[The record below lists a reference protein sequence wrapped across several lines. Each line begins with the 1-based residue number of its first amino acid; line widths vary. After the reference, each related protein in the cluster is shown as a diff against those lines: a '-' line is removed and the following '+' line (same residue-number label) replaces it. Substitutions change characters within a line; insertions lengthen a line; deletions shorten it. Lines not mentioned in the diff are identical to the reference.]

1 MAKLKKVWSGKFT
14 IISNEIFEDWRL
26 SYKEI
31 GLYCNMMKF
40 PDDWDFSIRNLA
52 ARHREKRDAVKTGL
66 DKLLEYGYISRE
78 EQQAR
83 KDKGWFGSYYY
94 VIYEDPHDNK
104 NFIPCPP
111 RDDEELSDNS
121 PCTENPYAEVTV
133 PENPYTVAT
142 AADNPY
148 TENPYT
154 EVTGA
159 DYPYTDEP
167 YTENPTTTNTVFKKT
182 VTKKTSEE
190 EEGVTRACA
199 DPEAFRNKVRNRF
212 MNRYFSRSGDDTAQ
226 TEMTKALNAILNALP
241 DITDEKAIAAI
252 NNCTREDASNL
263 WEWVYQEMFNTTDIG
278 SAIRDDIRDKHGYLV
293 KVIPS
298 QLGIAYGPNPME
310 SWGIYG

>member
-83 KDKGWFGSYYY
+83 KDKGRFGSYYY

-111 RDDEELSDNS
+111 RKDEELSDNS
-121 PCTENPYAEVTV
+121 PCAENPYADVTV
-133 PENPYTVAT
+133 TENPYTVAT

-148 TENPYT
+148 KDAMYSWLCMRQFRYKLSLWYHLPARGSFLSYLLF
-154 EVTGA
+154 
-159 DYPYTDEP
+159 
-167 YTENPTTTNTVFKKT
+167 TNNKYIQMILGH
-182 VTKKTSEE
+182 TS
-190 EEGVTRACA
+190 
-199 DPEAFRNKVRNRF
+199 
-212 MNRYFSRSGDDTAQ
+212 
-226 TEMTKALNAILNALP
+226 
-241 DITDEKAIAAI
+241 
-252 NNCTREDASNL
+252 
-263 WEWVYQEMFNTTDIG
+263 
-278 SAIRDDIRDKHGYLV
+278 
-293 KVIPS
+293 
-298 QLGIAYGPNPME
+298 
-310 SWGIYG
+310 

>member
-14 IISNEIFEDWRL
+14 MISNEIFDDWRL

-66 DKLLEYGYISRE
+66 DKLLEYGYVSRQ

-83 KDKGWFGSYYY
+83 KDKGRFGSYYY
-94 VIYEDPHDNK
+94 VIYEDPHDNE
-104 NFIPCPP
+104 NYIPCPA
-111 RDDEELSDNS
+111 REEDELEEKS
-121 PCTENPYAEVTV
+121 
-133 PENPYTVAT
+133 
-142 AADNPY
+142 PY

-159 DYPYTDEP
+159 DNPYTENPYTEPTVTDYPYTDEP
-167 YTENPTTTNTVFKKT
+167 YTENPTTTNTVFKNTVSTKT
-182 VTKKTSEE
+182 NEE
-190 EEGVTRACA
+190 EEGVSRASA
-199 DPEAFRNKVRNRF
+199 DPELFRDKVKSRF
-212 MNRYFSRSGDDTAQ
+212 MSRYFSRSNDETAQ

-241 DITDEKAIAAI
+241 DITDEKAVAAI
-252 NNCTREDASNL
+252 NNCTREEASNL

-278 SAIRDDIRDKHGYLV
+278 SVMRDDIRDKHGYLV

-298 QLGIAYGPNPME
+298 QLGTTYGPDPME

>member
-83 KDKGWFGSYYY
+83 KDKGRFGSYYY

-121 PCTENPYAEVTV
+121 PCTENPYAEV
-133 PENPYTVAT
+133 
-142 AADNPY
+142 
-148 TENPYT
+148 
-154 EVTGA
+154 
-159 DYPYTDEP
+159 
-167 YTENPTTTNTVFKKT
+167 
-182 VTKKTSEE
+182 
-190 EEGVTRACA
+190 R
-199 DPEAFRNKVRNRF
+199 
-212 MNRYFSRSGDDTAQ
+212 
-226 TEMTKALNAILNALP
+226 
-241 DITDEKAIAAI
+241 
-252 NNCTREDASNL
+252 
-263 WEWVYQEMFNTTDIG
+263 
-278 SAIRDDIRDKHGYLV
+278 
-293 KVIPS
+293 
-298 QLGIAYGPNPME
+298 
-310 SWGIYG
+310 

>member
-14 IISNEIFEDWRL
+14 MISNEIFDDWRL

-66 DKLLEYGYISRE
+66 DKLLEYGYVSRQ

-83 KDKGWFGSYYY
+83 KDKGRFGSYYY
-94 VIYEDPHDNK
+94 VIYEDPHDNE
-104 NFIPCPP
+104 NYIPCPA
-111 RDDEELSDNS
+111 REEDELEEKS
-121 PCTENPYAEVTV
+121 
-133 PENPYTVAT
+133 
-142 AADNPY
+142 PY

-159 DYPYTDEP
+159 DNPYTENPYTEPTVTDYPYTDEP

-182 VTKKTSEE
+182 VISKTEE
-190 EEGVTRACA
+190 EDVTRARVNP
-199 DPEAFRNKVRNRF
+199 DVFRDKVKSRF
-212 MNRYFSRSGDDTAQ
+212 MSKYFSYSGDETAQ

-241 DITDEKAIAAI
+241 DITDEKAVDAV
-252 NNCTREDASNL
+252 NNCSREDASNL
-263 WEWVYQEMFNTTDIG
+263 WEWVYQEMFNTTDLG
-278 SAIRDDIRDKHGYLV
+278 VVMREDIHDKHGYLV
-293 KVIPS
+293 KVIPNH
-298 QLGIAYGPNPME
+298 LGLAYGPNPME
-310 SWGIYG
+310 SWGIRM